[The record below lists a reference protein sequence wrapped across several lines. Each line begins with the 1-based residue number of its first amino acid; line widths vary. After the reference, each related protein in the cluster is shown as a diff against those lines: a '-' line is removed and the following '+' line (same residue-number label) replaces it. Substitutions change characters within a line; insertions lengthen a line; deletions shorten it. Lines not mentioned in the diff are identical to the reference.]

1 MVVDENLQGHVTH
14 ARLPEGYMFDEG
26 GKEEGFGGWMIV
38 SEAILENHDP
48 AGSGAMVV
56 VGKRREGQKKIK
68 RLSTSFGP
76 FSKAASMI
84 HVDLFVGV

>member
-1 MVVDENLQGHVTH
+1 MVVVENLQGHVTH

-56 VGKRREGQKKIK
+56 VGKRREGQKKI
-68 RLSTSFGP
+68 RDYRRALGP
-76 FSKAASMI
+76 FQRQPR
-84 HVDLFVGV
+84 